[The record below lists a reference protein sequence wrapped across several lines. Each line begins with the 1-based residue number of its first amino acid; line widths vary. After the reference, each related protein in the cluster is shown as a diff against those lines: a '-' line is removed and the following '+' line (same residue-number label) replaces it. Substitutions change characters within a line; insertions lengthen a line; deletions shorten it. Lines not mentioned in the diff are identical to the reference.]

1 MPKHP
6 DAPIRKLVSLS
17 PGMVAHIDDY
27 RFKHRLKSQTEAIR
41 ELLRA
46 ALDAAGPADLP
57 RRGRKAPQ

>member
-6 DAPIRKLVSLS
+6 DAPKRKLVALS
-17 PGMVAHIDDY
+17 PAMVAQIDDF
-27 RFKHRLKSQTEAIR
+27 RFKYRLKSQTEAIR